1 MVDVYLW
8 TIQVWKILYEYRR
21 PSKIPYKE
29 GEEWDFCI
37 KFDCDGC
44 AVRDNI
50 SEILFN
56 LLNNP
61 DNIKTIITYQNYL
74 YVEFG
79 QEKDYLNFL
88 LAGEATCRCSW
99 KGDYIW
105 WMKQ

>member
-1 MVDVYLW
+1 MW